1 MKHPLFIPLAL
12 RRLVKE
18 GYFLPEARLIVLTL
32 YDDGDIII
40 SHYFRKNLLEL
51 SRLATNRYIE
61 VDFVFTTQVPT
72 TGFGKRLKRI
82 SEEVY
87 GTAQHR
93 HHHLPLFE
101 DSVSPWD
108 QTTFET
114 HTFSFFQQVA
124 GYCSRILEPKEI
136 YEEDYEF

>member
-1 MKHPLFIPLAL
+1 MKHPLFVPLDL
-12 RRLVKE
+12 KRLVKE
-18 GYFLPEARLIVLTL
+18 GYFLPEELRLVLTL

-61 VDFVFTTQVPT
+61 VDFVFTSEAPT
-72 TGFGKRLKRI
+72 TGFGKRLERI

-87 GTAQHR
+87 GTVQSG

-101 DSVSPWD
+101 HTVSPWD
-108 QTTFET
+108 QSTFEI
-114 HTFSFFQQVA
+114 HTFSFFQMVA
-124 GYCSRILEPKEI
+124 AQCSKILDPREV
-136 YEEDYEF
+136 YDEFYYY